1 VIKIKSIFAQV
12 YSILF
17 TQLKIK
23 NGTLIKSYFNNKFK
37 KQFRKWLWEKVR
49 EPNIQKI
56 YNLNYLIEHLGE
68 DNDLDIVLDNWK

>member
-17 TQLKIK
+17 T
-23 NGTLIKSYFNNKFK
+23 LIKSYFYNKFK

-56 YNLNYLIEHLGE
+56 YNLNYVIEHLGE